1 MLQAGI
7 DIFNLVLFKIKTWA
21 SPHFLRKRELGEA
34 NLLKKGL
41 TYAET
46 QYLRQNSVFRKRKW
60 SYHRLDALW
69 YYKIWQY
76 FFTFIK
82 PSVWQNPPLGEINL
96 KPWQSLHH
104 VYALIFTLQPVR
116 NDSFSLLRKASLLPP
131 FYRDL
136 YWWGYSEGA
145 DASLRSCV
153 TSLLDFF
160 FVSEEHDFH
169 MLFISFCPVSSFF

>member
-41 TYAET
+41 TYVET

-69 YYKIWQY
+69 FYKIWQY
-76 FFTFIK
+76 FSTFIK
-82 PSVWQNPPLGEINL
+82 PSVWQNPPLGEISL

-104 VYALIFTLQPVR
+104 VYALIFHTAASEKWLFPSLKKAFSIATLV
-116 NDSFSLLRKASLLPP
+116 
-131 FYRDL
+131 
-136 YWWGYSEGA
+136 
-145 DASLRSCV
+145 
-153 TSLLDFF
+153 
-160 FVSEEHDFH
+160 
-169 MLFISFCPVSSFF
+169 